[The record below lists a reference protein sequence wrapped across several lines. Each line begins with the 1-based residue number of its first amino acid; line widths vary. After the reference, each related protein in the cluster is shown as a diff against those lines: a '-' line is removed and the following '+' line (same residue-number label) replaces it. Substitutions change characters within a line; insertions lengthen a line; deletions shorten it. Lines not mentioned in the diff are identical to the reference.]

1 MKTCSRCKQD
11 KPLDE
16 FHKSSR
22 MKDGLQSSCKSCMAE
37 SYNRSRKQKQSHYQD
52 VARQRQQK
60 NVDLMREWKENK
72 GCQECGENFGPCLE
86 LHHVDPSEKEDH
98 PSSLAY
104 QSFNAFLQEAEKCVV
119 LCANCH
125 RKVHAGKINLRF
137 A

>member
-1 MKTCSRCKQD
+1 MKTCSRCKED

-37 SYNRSRKQKQSHYQD
+37 AYTRSRKAKQSHYQG
-52 VARQRQQK
+52 VAKQRRQK

-72 GCQECGENFGPCLE
+72 GCQVCGESFGPCLE
-86 LHHVDPSEKEDH
+86 LHHLDPNEKEGDPSN
-98 PSSLAY
+98 LA
-104 QSFNAFLQEAEKCVV
+104 QVSFVKFLQEAEKCVV

-125 RKVHAGKINLRF
+125 RKVHAGFIGV
-137 A
+137 